1 MKKIYVALMF
11 AAFVTPALATSRT
24 VTLIVPDMSCAACPI
39 TVKKAL
45 SQVRGVSKIDTHIE
59 QREAVITYDDSKT
72 NPQQLVNTTK
82 DAGYVATVKQ

>member
-1 MKKIYVALMF
+1 MKKIHVALML
-11 AAFVTPALATSRT
+11 AVLVTPAYAASKT

-45 SQVRGVSKIDTHIE
+45 SQVNGVSKIDTHVE

-72 NPQQLVNTTK
+72 NPQQLLNTTK
-82 DAGYVATVKQ
+82 NAGYAATVKR